1 MIRWARPATSAAERA
16 RRVRF
21 ARWMEIY
28 WAEAQAWWQA
38 AEYETMMYGPELAEY
53 KTHNPRPT
61 FKKYLL
67 ATAGQPR

>member
-1 MIRWARPATSAAERA
+1 
-16 RRVRF
+16 
-21 ARWMEIY
+21 MEIY

-38 AEYETMMYGPELAEY
+38 AEYETMMYGPELAED